1 MPNILVV
8 DDAGIIRYK
17 LKNELTTEGFD
28 VFEAPNAEV
37 VYNDTFS
44 KDISLEN
51 IDLVLLDIYLKD
63 ESGLKVLE
71 YIKNTYPF
79 IKVIMVSVE
88 TKKKIVKESINL
100 GAEDYLVKPFDKEDM
115 LTRINKIL
123 SRIGKETETTAEK
136 ESFSRET
143 EIKNL
148 KTSLSMELNRAIR
161 GGLSFSFV
169 KIILPQEIEKQKLR
183 VVKDNITGK
192 IRDIDRVFFLEEN
205 VYAFLLPLTDTE
217 GREVF
222 LDKIKTIVEGNTSLE
237 KEELEATNL
246 TFSRDVVEDEKVN
259 PEKQDKYRDKMLEAI
274 SLNPGNNVKPEEE

>member
-1 MPNILVV
+1 MYNILVV

-17 LKNELTTEGFD
+17 LKNELTAEGFD

-63 ESGLKVLE
+63 ESGLKILE

-88 TKKKIVKESINL
+88 TKKKIVKKSINL

-115 LTRINKIL
+115 LTRINKII
-123 SRIGKETETTAEK
+123 SRDDIKTETTAKK

-148 KTSLSMELNRAIR
+148 KTSISMELNRAIR
-161 GGLSFSFV
+161 GGLSFSLV
-169 KIILPQEIEKQKLR
+169 KIILPREIEKQKLK

-192 IRDIDRVFFLEEN
+192 IRDIDRVFFLEDN
-205 VYAFLLPLTDTE
+205 VYAFLLPLTDSE

-222 LDKIKTIVEGNTSLE
+222 LVKIKSIVENNASLGKESVKE
-237 KEELEATNL
+237 KNV
-246 TFSRDVVEDEKVN
+246 TFPDDIAEGEKVN
-259 PEKQDKYRDKMLEAI
+259 PEKQYEYRDKMMEVI
-274 SLNPGNNVKPEEE
+274 